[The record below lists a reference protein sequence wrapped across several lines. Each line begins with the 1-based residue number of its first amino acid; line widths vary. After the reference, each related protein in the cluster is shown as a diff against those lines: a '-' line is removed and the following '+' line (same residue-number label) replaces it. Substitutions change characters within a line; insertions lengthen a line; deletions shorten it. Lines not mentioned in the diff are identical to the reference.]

1 GMPAA
6 LKTSSKGTDNSD
18 GVSASSRNSVTRI
31 AVINS
36 VIVTVR
42 VWILTGARLSAEA
55 GAISIIPRRS
65 PSLRSMSV
73 RYMSDK
79 SPCLF
84 DARLNLFRC
93 QVTVAGRQKSGV
105 RAFLGRNQIHVLELA
120 RVSVGPNFLE
130 DIPENLTQRSSRFRR
145 QFVKT
150 QSAHENAF
158 DLIAA
163 EAEPLGRGRDGGFG
177 EGKLQP
183 FSDREQ
189 KVLRFFMRLGRKQRD
204 VHVEPSLT

>member
-6 LKTSSKGTDNSD
+6 LKTSSKGTDNSA
-18 GVSASSRNSVTRI
+18 GISASSRKSETRI

-42 VWILTGARLSAEA
+42 VWIFTGAGFSAET
-55 GAISIIPRRS
+55 GAISIMPRRS
-65 PSLRSMSV
+65 ASLRSMSV

-163 EAEPLGRGRDGGFG
+163 EDDALGQGRDVALPEG
-177 EGKLQP
+177 ELQH
-183 FSDREQ
+183 FSHR
-189 KVLRFFMRLGRKQRD
+189 
-204 VHVEPSLT
+204 